1 MDERMNREQMF
12 GEVAE
17 AMENK
22 RYSFKEAIELY
33 YGEPKLTEE
42 EEKVVDEML
51 KEIEESGFLE
61 KCKEIVREK
70 ERERERK
77 IIHIGRLKISRV
89 AGLIF
94 LVCFISVFGVTAY
107 AAVMSHIREIEVNE
121 MGDHSEVAVEYN
133 PENEEE
139 LSAIETYYKPVW
151 VPDGYHLDSEEKY
164 ADKYR
169 LLYISDTGED
179 QIVYYQTL
187 PSVKVHYSTEDG
199 LSEKVVFGQYSG
211 EYIETDLSNYLIV
224 TDGTYIYSLIADTAS
239 KKEFIKMIQ

>member
-1 MDERMNREQMF
+1 
-12 GEVAE
+12 
-17 AMENK
+17 MENK

-42 EEKVVDEML
+42 EEKVVDEMM

-107 AAVMSHIREIEVNE
+107 AAVMSHIRRIEVNE
-121 MGDHSEVAVEYN
+121 MGDHSEVAVDYN

-139 LSAIETYYKPVW
+139 LSAIETYYKPAW
-151 VPDGYHLDSEEKY
+151 IPDGYYLESEREYKEKY
-164 ADKYR
+164 TITYAEEESDDIIDYKQYLPLINSYYGVEEGIHENISFGKY
-169 LLYISDTGED
+169 T
-179 QIVYYQTL
+179 
-187 PSVKVHYSTEDG
+187 
-199 LSEKVVFGQYSG
+199 G
-211 EYIETDLSNYLIV
+211 EYIDSDSTHYLIV
-224 TDGTYIYSLIADTAS
+224 TDGTYLYSIISEKID
-239 KKEFIKMIQ
+239 KETMIKMLGN